1 MTTENIDH
9 SQKKAKLHFEHLLL
23 KLYQFIQH
31 ENVPEKMDYYP
42 LLEEMSVFYNLTT
55 EELQTRGFRKA
66 YRRVVEGL

>member
-1 MTTENIDH
+1 MEH
-9 SQKKAKLHFEHLLL
+9 SQKKTKLHFEHLLL
-23 KLYQFIQH
+23 KLYQLNQQ
-31 ENVPEKMDYYP
+31 ETVQEKMDYYP